1 MIELEDIIKSTK
13 NIKLLYVED
22 NQEARETTELIL
34 EEFFNEIT
42 VAVDG
47 EDGYTKFRD
56 KSFDL
61 IITDINMPKLNGLD
75 MISKIRA
82 LDNNISVIVLSAH
95 NEPEFFDNSIQLGI
109 DSYLLKP
116 IDIDSFI
123 DALSKITINSSD

>member
-1 MIELEDIIKSTK
+1 MELEDIIKSTK

-34 EEFFNEIT
+34 EEFFDEIT

-56 KSFDL
+56 KAFDL

>member
-1 MIELEDIIKSTK
+1 MMELEDIIKSTK

-34 EEFFNEIT
+34 EEFFDEIT

-61 IITDINMPKLNGLD
+61 IITDINMPKLNGLE

>member
-1 MIELEDIIKSTK
+1 MELEDIIKSTK

-34 EEFFNEIT
+34 EEFFDEIT

-56 KSFDL
+56 KAFDL
-61 IITDINMPKLNGLD
+61 IITDINMPKLNGLE

-116 IDIDSFI
+116 IDIDIFI

>member
-1 MIELEDIIKSTK
+1 MMELEDIIKSTK

-34 EEFFNEIT
+34 EEFFDEIT

-56 KSFDL
+56 KAFDL